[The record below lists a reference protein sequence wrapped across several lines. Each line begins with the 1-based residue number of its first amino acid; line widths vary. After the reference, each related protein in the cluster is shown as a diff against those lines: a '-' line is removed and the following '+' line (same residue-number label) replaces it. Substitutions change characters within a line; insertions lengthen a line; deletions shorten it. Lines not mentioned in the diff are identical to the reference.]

1 MTLPTGAEPGYRRT
15 PLSAEE
21 KVRGEANFA
30 PVVALVLVASGRFRV
45 SADTQDQV
53 ELFQGV
59 ARRVSDM
66 LRRPVVSYANGRDI
80 VITFGQE
87 EAPALALCAAR
98 RYAAKKARIRP
109 PSTGCACTGQI
120 APGRHMAPARI
131 AAWSFLPSA
140 WLVRGSKCRPSD
152 LVKLNLGEQVATI
165 RATRSWPDGIHIYII
180 RGCRGRVCLKGAGR
194 IVGWIRPH
202 VPEASDGILTSAGIC
217 EGFAG
222 AGVST
227 GVLVFAGFAG
237 LVAGTLAMGAV
248 EYSKLR
254 AERDQQVAQLTAE
267 RVRLETAPDAEL
279 DELTELYVSR
289 GLSPGLARQVA
300 IELTAHDALAAHAEA
315 EYGITSTSMASPLRD
330 ALAVSVAFASGALLP
345 WLAMVLIPGSSRA
358 AVTFVIVLAALA
370 LTGWVSARISE
381 VHPLAP
387 MVRTASI
394 GGLSMLITYFAGHLL
409 YP

>member
-1 MTLPTGAEPGYRRT
+1 M
-15 PLSAEE
+15 
-21 KVRGEANFA
+21 
-30 PVVALVLVASGRFRV
+30 
-45 SADTQDQV
+45 
-53 ELFQGV
+53 
-59 ARRVSDM
+59 
-66 LRRPVVSYANGRDI
+66 
-80 VITFGQE
+80 
-87 EAPALALCAAR
+87 
-98 RYAAKKARIRP
+98 
-109 PSTGCACTGQI
+109 
-120 APGRHMAPARI
+120 
-131 AAWSFLPSA
+131 
-140 WLVRGSKCRPSD
+140 
-152 LVKLNLGEQVATI
+152 
-165 RATRSWPDGIHIYII
+165 
-180 RGCRGRVCLKGAGR
+180 KGAGR